1 MACESEGGVSQWIE
15 RAAQTPQLWENTVP
29 SEAEREDQPGNR
41 ENRSFEKTSQKP
53 IFFTCSAHNCRIH

>member
-1 MACESEGGVSQWIE
+1 MACESGGEVSQWIE

-53 IFFTCSAHNCRIH
+53 IFFTCSDHNCRIH